1 MLNFANVFVRS
12 TVTGLMVSS
21 GTVSN
26 VVNSQTAPNRPLTDK
41 VHNVKVASRLQQK
54 GGDIKPAIEPIREH
68 VPNYALGANH
78 AEHLKENCRAG
89 EQN

>member
-1 MLNFANVFVRS
+1 
-12 TVTGLMVSS
+12 MVASDA
-21 GTVSN
+21 VSN

-54 GGDIKPAIEPIREH
+54 RGDIKPAIEAIREH
-68 VPNYALGANH
+68 VPNYSLGANH
-78 AEHLKENCRAG
+78 AAHLEENCRAG